1 MKKAIRLGVL
11 LGALVLIGSV
21 CRASVIN
28 YEEFFPAQNPNE
40 EIEPERLERLVS
52 SYVDPGKVFDMLTRA
67 RSKSSTQFNGVNVD
81 ELLKLGSVAV
91 GHCHPDAFKRRVAT
105 CHKLRPWQNL
115 LYYCRFCMIKAAV
128 FCLRGETAKTLREI
142 GLDNHWM
149 EGLRKPIADFH
160 SNFTKSLQPDEIA
173 AERFIRELP

>member
-11 LGALVLIGSV
+11 LGALVLVGSV
-21 CRASVIN
+21 CWASAAN
-28 YEEFFPAQNPNE
+28 YEAFFPQQTPYE
-40 EIEPERLERLVS
+40 EIEPELLERLVS
-52 SYVDPGKVFDMLTRA
+52 YVGPEKVFDMLTRA
-67 RSKSSTQFNGVNVD
+67 RSKSSTQFNGVNVH

-115 LYYCRFCMIKAAV
+115 LYYCRFCMIKAAA
-128 FCLRGETAKTLREI
+128 FCRMGENANTLKEI

-149 EGLRKPIADFH
+149 EGLEQPIAQFYLDLV
-160 SNFTKSLQPDEIA
+160 KSLQPDEIA
-173 AERFIRELP
+173 AERYIRELP